1 MNNILENAK
10 QIVCIVPKGLGRILV
25 EALSTEKGIYNANFS
40 HARGVGRSDVMDKG
54 VGEQPE
60 RDVFAVTVGAEDAD
74 DVFEF
79 LYFKAGLDQRDSG
92 LIYMQSTPKTSVMWI
107 PDLPNNN

>member
-1 MNNILENAK
+1 MHRTER
-10 QIVCIVPKGLGRILV
+10 PGRILV
-25 EALSTEKGIYNANFS
+25 EALSTEKGIYNANS
-40 HARGVGRSDVMDKG
+40 VMRGVGRSDVMDKG

-79 LYFKAGLDQRDSG
+79 LYFKAGRNQRDSG
-92 LIYMQSTPKTSVMWI
+92 LIYMQNTPK
-107 PDLPNNN
+107 PA